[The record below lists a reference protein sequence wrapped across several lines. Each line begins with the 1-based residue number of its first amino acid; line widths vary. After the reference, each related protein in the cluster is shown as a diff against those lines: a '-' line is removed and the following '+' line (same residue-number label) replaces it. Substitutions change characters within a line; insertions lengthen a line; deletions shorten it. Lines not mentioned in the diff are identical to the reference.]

1 MTLRGNNEITCS
13 WVESGKRPR
22 RSEPTNAHSLSG
34 DSELAM
40 DLFREGADQR
50 TRRRVRPPVL
60 VCMVES
66 VSSVTVFFWLLSPLT
81 ESRVFP
87 TPQASNDPMLF
98 LLIKVKTLQH
108 HH

>member
-1 MTLRGNNEITCS
+1 
-13 WVESGKRPR
+13 
-22 RSEPTNAHSLSG
+22 
-34 DSELAM
+34 M

-81 ESRVFP
+81 ESRVFVI
-87 TPQASNDPMLF
+87 PQAANDPMLVVM
-98 LLIKVKTLQH
+98 IKVKTIQQH
-108 HH
+108 RRWALPPRRAIVLRLWRWAQAARPGSEPGETIAWCSGI